1 MLLGNGAQSFKKDW
15 FKKLINSKQQ
25 YLKTRSLV
33 YTNVVMIEVA
43 GGKLLLL
50 LLLLLLLFK
59 QLILKIL
66 CFKFPGTLFGETE
79 CAMPDAF

>member
-1 MLLGNGAQSFKKDW
+1 
-15 FKKLINSKQQ
+15 
-25 YLKTRSLV
+25 
-33 YTNVVMIEVA
+33 MIEVA

-59 QLILKIL
+59 QLILMIL